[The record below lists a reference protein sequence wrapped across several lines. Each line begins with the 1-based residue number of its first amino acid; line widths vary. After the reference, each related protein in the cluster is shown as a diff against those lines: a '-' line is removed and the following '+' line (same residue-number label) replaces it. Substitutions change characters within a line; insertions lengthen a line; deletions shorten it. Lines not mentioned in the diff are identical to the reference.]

1 MPTNHI
7 MDEKR
12 VNETM
17 RVLTYDE
24 AKKGV
29 SAAIGVPADDWDK
42 SFGQYVEDHKDA
54 KLIFCWYTHRVQAL
68 FCPADQTGI
77 WVLHVDWG
85 IGKGKLSPREV
96 GELQAIAK
104 QKNLLL

>member
-1 MPTNHI
+1 MPTSHI

-54 KLIFCWYTHRVQAL
+54 KLIFCTRHYGWTNRPRSPNAL
-68 FCPADQTGI
+68 PFPP
-77 WVLHVDWG
+77 
-85 IGKGKLSPREV
+85 KLKPLRRFE
-96 GELQAIAK
+96 
-104 QKNLLL
+104 

>member
-1 MPTNHI
+1 MPYEHI
-7 MDEKR
+7 MDDKR

-17 RVLTYDE
+17 RILTYDE
-24 AKKGV
+24 AKTGV
-29 SAAIGVPADDWDK
+29 SAAIGVPVDDWEK
-42 SFGQYVEDHKDA
+42 SFGKYVEDHKDA
-54 KLIFCWYTHRVQAL
+54 KLIFCWYTQNVQTL

-77 WVLHVDWG
+77 WAFHREGVK
-85 IGKGKLSPREV
+85 GKGKLSPREV